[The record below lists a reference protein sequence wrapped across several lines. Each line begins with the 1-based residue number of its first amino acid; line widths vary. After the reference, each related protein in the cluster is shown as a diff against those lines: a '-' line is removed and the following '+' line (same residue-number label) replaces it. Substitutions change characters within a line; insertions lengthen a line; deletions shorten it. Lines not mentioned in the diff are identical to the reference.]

1 MELKLVENN
10 KDYYEVIR
18 LLRTDPNNTS
28 GFLEQVEITPE
39 QQLKYMEKYEK
50 NYWICLMNNLP
61 VGFIGVID
69 TDIRFAVNHNYKNM
83 GIGSF
88 MINEIKNK
96 GIEVTSKVLID
107 NLPSQKVFEK
117 CGFTLYKKDDKFKY
131 YNLV

>member
-39 QQLKYMEKYEK
+39 QQLNYMEKYEK

>member
-96 GIEVTSKVLID
+96 GIEVTSKVLLN

>member
-1 MELKLVENN
+1 MELTLVENN

-39 QQLKYMEKYEK
+39 QQSKYMEKYEK
-50 NYWICLMNNLP
+50 NYWICLIGNLP

-96 GIEVTSKVLID
+96 GIEVTSKVLLD

-117 CGFTLYKKDDKFKY
+117 CGFTFYKKDDKFKY

>member
-28 GFLEQVEITPE
+28 AFLEQVEITPE